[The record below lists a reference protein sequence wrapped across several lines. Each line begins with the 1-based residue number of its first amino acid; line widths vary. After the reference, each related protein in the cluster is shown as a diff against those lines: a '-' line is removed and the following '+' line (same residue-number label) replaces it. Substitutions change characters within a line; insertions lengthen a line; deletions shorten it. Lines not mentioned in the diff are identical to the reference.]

1 LCYHGQVPKLID
13 HATRRHE
20 IAYAVWR
27 IVVRDGVSAV
37 SIRDV
42 ATEAGLAVGSVRHI
56 FATKA
61 ELLEY
66 SMALVHE
73 RVAERGTAHFAIKD
87 PRKLAEAVLAEMM
100 PLDDQRRMEMAV
112 NMAVVA
118 ESPAHPA
125 LRRVA
130 LDAQRAVR
138 DACTAVLSYLQREK
152 LVRADADLAYETE
165 RLHALVDGLAL
176 HALTASAKDLNP
188 RATLGVLRAHL
199 ASLEPRRR

>member
-1 LCYHGQVPKLID
+1 VPKLID
-13 HATRRHE
+13 QDSRRHE
-20 IAYAVWR
+20 IAHAVWR

-42 ATEAGLAVGSVRHI
+42 AAEAGLAVGSVRHV

-73 RVAERGTAHFAIKD
+73 QTRDRVVGHFGIKN
-87 PRKLAEAVLAEMM
+87 PRKFAEAVLAEML
-100 PLDDQRRMEMAV
+100 PLDEQRRIEMAV

-118 ESPAHPA
+118 ESPSHPA

-130 LDAQRAVR
+130 LDAQRAIS
-138 DACTAVLSYLQREK
+138 DACAAVLTRLQNEK
-152 LVRADADLAYETE
+152 LVRPRADMRYEVE

-176 HALTASAKDLNP
+176 HALTADRKDLRP
-188 RATLGVLRAHL
+188 KVILAVLRKHL
-199 ASLEPRRR
+199 AELEPN

>member
-1 LCYHGQVPKLID
+1 VPKLID
-13 HATRRHE
+13 QDSRRHE
-20 IAYAVWR
+20 IAHAVWR

-42 ATEAGLAVGSVRHI
+42 AAEAGLAVGSVRHV

-66 SMALVHE
+66 SMALVHQRARE
-73 RVAERGTAHFAIKD
+73 RVATHFAIKD
-87 PRKLAEAVLAEMM
+87 PRKFAEAVLAEML
-100 PLDDQRRMEMAV
+100 PLDEQRRIEMAV

-118 ESPAHPA
+118 ESPSHPA

-130 LDAQRAVR
+130 LDAQRAIS
-138 DACTAVLSYLQREK
+138 DACAAVLTRLQNEK
-152 LVRADADLAYETE
+152 LVRPGADMRYEVE

-176 HALTASAKDLNP
+176 HALTADRKDLRP
-188 RATLGVLRAHL
+188 KAIIAVLRKHL
-199 ASLEPRRR
+199 AELEPN

>member
-1 LCYHGQVPKLID
+1 VPKLID
-13 HATRRHE
+13 HDRRRHE
-20 IAYAVWR
+20 IAHAVWR
-27 IVVRDGVSAV
+27 IVLRDGVSAV

-42 ATEAGLAVGSVRHI
+42 AAEAGLAVGSVRHV
-56 FATKA
+56 FGTKA

-73 RVAERGTAHFAIKD
+73 RTRERVAKHFSIKD
-87 PRKLAEAVLAEMM
+87 PRKCAEAVLAELM

-118 ESPAHPA
+118 ESPSHPA

-130 LDAQRAVR
+130 LDAQLAIA
-138 DACTAVLSYLQREK
+138 DACAAVLMRLHNEK
-152 LVRADADLAYETE
+152 LIRPDADLTYETE

-176 HALTASAKDLNP
+176 HALTADRKDLRP
-188 RATLGVLRAHL
+188 KVILAVLRKHL
-199 ASLEPRRR
+199 AELGPN

>member
-1 LCYHGQVPKLID
+1 MPKLID
-13 HATRRHE
+13 HDSRRHE
-20 IAYAVWR
+20 IAHAVWR

-42 ATEAGLAVGSVRHI
+42 AAEVGLAVGSVRHV
-56 FATKA
+56 FGTKA

-73 RVAERGTAHFAIKD
+73 RTRERVATHFAIND
-87 PRKLAEAVLAEMM
+87 PRRFAEAVLAELM
-100 PLDDQRRMEMAV
+100 PLDDQRRTEMAV

-118 ESPAHPA
+118 ESPSHHA

-130 LDAQRAVR
+130 LDAQKAISG
-138 DACTAVLSYLQREK
+138 ACAAVLMRLQKEK
-152 LVRADADLAYETE
+152 LVRPDADLGYETE

-176 HALTASAKDLNP
+176 HALTADRKDLRP
-188 RATLGVLRAHL
+188 KAILAVLGKHL
-199 ASLEPRRR
+199 AELEPN

>member
-1 LCYHGQVPKLID
+1 MPKLID
-13 HATRRHE
+13 QDSRRHE
-20 IAYAVWR
+20 IAHAVWR

-42 ATEAGLAVGSVRHI
+42 AAEAGLAVGSVRHV
-56 FATKA
+56 FSTKA

-66 SMALVHE
+66 SMALVHQRTRE
-73 RVAERGTAHFAIKD
+73 RVQPHFAIKD
-87 PRKLAEAVLAEMM
+87 PRKAAEAVLAELL

-118 ESPAHPA
+118 ESPSHPV

-130 LDAQRAVR
+130 LDAQQALA
-138 DACTAVLSYLQREK
+138 DACAAVLARLHSEN
-152 LVRADADLAYETE
+152 VVPSDVDLGYETE

-176 HALTASAKDLNP
+176 HALTADQKDLRP
-188 RATLGVLRAHL
+188 KVILGVLRKHL
-199 ASLEPRRR
+199 STLESD

>member
-1 LCYHGQVPKLID
+1 MPRLID
-13 HATRRHE
+13 HDGRRRE
-20 IAYAVWR
+20 IAEAVWR

-37 SIRDV
+37 SMRDV
-42 ATEAGLAVGSVRHI
+42 AAEAGLAVGSVRHV

-73 RVAERGTAHFAIKD
+73 RARERVQAHFAINE

-118 ESPAHPA
+118 ESPSHSS

-130 LDAQRAVR
+130 LDAQQAVAE
-138 DACTAVLSYLQREK
+138 ACAAVLQVLTGHG
-152 LVRADADLAYETE
+152 LVRTDADLAYETE

-176 HALTASAKDLNP
+176 HALTMDRKDLRP
-188 RATLGVLRAHL
+188 KTIRTILRAHL
-199 ASLEPRRR
+199 VGLEPRS

>member
-1 LCYHGQVPKLID
+1 VPKLID
-13 HATRRHE
+13 HDTRRHE
-20 IAYAVWR
+20 IAHAVWR

-42 ATEAGLAVGSVRHI
+42 AAEAGLAVGSVRHV
-56 FATKA
+56 FSNKA

-73 RVAERGTAHFAIKD
+73 RVRKRVTEHFAIKD
-87 PRKLAEAVLAEMM
+87 PRRFAEAVLAEVM

-118 ESPAHPA
+118 ESPSHPA

-130 LDAQRAVR
+130 LDAQRAVH
-138 DACTAVLSYLQREK
+138 DACEAVLSFLKQEK
-152 LVRADADLAYETE
+152 LIRAGADMAYEVE

-176 HALTASAKDLNP
+176 HALTVSAKDLRP
-188 RATLGVLRAHL
+188 KAVLSVLRSHL
-199 ASLEPRRR
+199 VSLEPRRR

>member
-1 LCYHGQVPKLID
+1 MID
-13 HATRRHE
+13 RDIRRHE
-20 IAYAVWR
+20 IAESVWR
-27 IVVRDGVSAV
+27 IVLRDGVSAV

-42 ATEAGLAVGSVRHI
+42 ATEAGLAVGSVRHV
-56 FATKA
+56 FSTKA

-73 RVAERGTAHFAIKD
+73 RTRERVEAHFAVKD
-87 PRKLAEAVLAEMM
+87 PRKLADAVLGELM
-100 PLDDQRRMEMAV
+100 PLDEQRRMEMAV

-118 ESPAHPA
+118 ESPSDPS

-130 LDAQRAVR
+130 LDAQRGVR
-138 DACTAVLSYLQREK
+138 DACSAVLTHLQREK

-176 HALTASAKDLNP
+176 HALTADAKDL
-188 RATLGVLRAHL
+188 REKAISGVLRAHL
-199 ASLEPRRR
+199 ATLEPRRR

>member
-1 LCYHGQVPKLID
+1 VPKLID
-13 HATRRHE
+13 HDTRRHE
-20 IAYAVWR
+20 IAHAVWR

-42 ATEAGLAVGSVRHI
+42 AAEAGLAVGSVRHV
-56 FATKA
+56 FSTKA

-66 SMALVHE
+66 SMALVHDRTRA
-73 RVAERGTAHFAIKD
+73 RVTDHFAIKD
-87 PRKLAEAVLAEMM
+87 PGKFAEAVLAELM

-118 ESPAHPA
+118 ESPSHPA

-130 LDAQRAVR
+130 LDAQQAVG
-138 DACTAVLSYLQREK
+138 DACAAVLTRLQNEH
-152 LVRADADLAYETE
+152 LVRPGADLAYETQ

-176 HALTASAKDLNP
+176 HALTADRKDLRP
-188 RATLGVLRAHL
+188 KAVLAMLRKHL
-199 ASLEPRRR
+199 AELEPD

>member
-1 LCYHGQVPKLID
+1 VPKLID
-13 HATRRHE
+13 HDSRRHE
-20 IAYAVWR
+20 IAHAVWR

-42 ATEAGLAVGSVRHI
+42 AAESGLAVGSLRHV
-56 FATKA
+56 FANKA

-73 RVAERGTAHFAIKD
+73 RTHERVAAHFAIMD
-87 PRKLAEAVLAEMM
+87 PRKFAEAVLGELM
-100 PLDDQRRMEMAV
+100 PLDEQRRIEMAV

-118 ESPAHPA
+118 ESPSHPA

-130 LDAQRAVR
+130 LDAQQAVG
-138 DACTAVLSYLQREK
+138 DACAAVLMRLRNEK
-152 LVRADADLAYETE
+152 LIRPDADMAYETE

-176 HALTASAKDLNP
+176 HALTADRKDLRP
-188 RATLGVLRAHL
+188 KAILAVLRKHL
-199 ASLEPRRR
+199 AELEPD

>member
-1 LCYHGQVPKLID
+1 VPKLID
-13 HATRRHE
+13 RDIRRHE
-20 IAYAVWR
+20 IAESVWR
-27 IVVRDGVSAV
+27 IVLRDGVSAV

-42 ATEAGLAVGSVRHI
+42 ATEAGLAVGSVRHV
-56 FATKA
+56 FSTKA

-73 RVAERGTAHFAIKD
+73 RTRERVEAHFAVKD
-87 PRKLAEAVLAEMM
+87 PRKLADAVLGELM
-100 PLDDQRRMEMAV
+100 PLDEQRRMEMAV

-118 ESPAHPA
+118 ESPSDPS

-130 LDAQRAVR
+130 LDAQRGVR
-138 DACTAVLSYLQREK
+138 DACSAVLTHLQREK

-176 HALTASAKDLNP
+176 HALTADAKDL
-188 RATLGVLRAHL
+188 REKAIFGVLRAHL
-199 ASLEPRRR
+199 ATLEPRRR